1 MKYKT
6 ITTITIIIGIIT
18 IILAAI
24 AFTRIEQI
32 KHENADLRNYNKQL
46 EVNLNVKN
54 MQVKDLQDEL
64 TGVYQELENVKIHYY
79 SDQLLLEEIRHRYL
93 ITKSYAN
100 QAEWAL
106 TSMGYEF
113 RQVD

>member
-1 MKYKT
+1 MKHKL
-6 ITTITIIIGIIT
+6 TTITIIIGIIT
-18 IILAAI
+18 IILASV

-46 EVNLNVKN
+46 EVNLNIKN
-54 MQVKDLQDEL
+54 IQVKDLQDEL
-64 TGVYQELENVKIHYY
+64 TGAYQELENVKINYY
-79 SDQLLLEEIRHRYL
+79 SDQMLMKELKHRYL

>member
-18 IILAAI
+18 IILASI

-54 MQVKDLQDEL
+54 MQVKDLQDDL

-79 SDQLLLEEIRHRYL
+79 SDQMIMKELKHRYR

-100 QAEWAL
+100 MAEFII
-106 TSMGYEF
+106 TKMGIEYY
-113 RQVD
+113 QVD